1 MHQVCTQ
8 VLEALLIY
16 QKENHSQISPSHF
29 AHWLIEHEKQESI
42 PNSTNKVSA
51 ISVNEIEEEIS
62 RLLVLMYRYAKGHL
76 KTYLADFEDMNQED
90 FTYIYALKRSKS
102 LTKIQLI
109 EMNIHDKTTGLEV
122 IRRLVK
128 SGMIVESKDEQ
139 DKRSI
144 RLRLTP
150 KGENTFLTLKNET
163 RKIAKLITGELASDE
178 KYNLYQMLIKLDAFH
193 QPLFSSKHKED
204 LDILLSS
211 MTSRKFEKS

>member
-16 QKENHSQISPSHF
+16 QKENHSQISPSDF
-29 AHWLIEHEKQESI
+29 AHWMIEREKQGSI
-42 PNSTNKVSA
+42 PNRTDKVSA

-90 FTYIYALKRSKS
+90 FTYIYALKRSVS

-150 KGENTFLTLKNET
+150 KGENSFLTLKNET
-163 RKIAKLITGELASDE
+163 RKVAKLITGELVSDE

-193 QPLFSSKHKED
+193 QPLFSSKHKAD
-204 LDILLSS
+204 LDTLLAS
-211 MTSRKFEKS
+211 MTSRTYEKS

>member
-16 QKENHSQISPSHF
+16 QKENHNQISPTDF
-29 AHWLIEHEKQESI
+29 AHWLIEREKQGSI
-42 PNSTNKVSA
+42 PKSTDKVSA

-90 FTYIYALKRSKS
+90 FTYIYALKRSDS

-150 KGENTFLTLKNET
+150 KGENSFLTLKNET
-163 RKIAKLITGELASDE
+163 RKIAKLITGELVSDE

-204 LDILLSS
+204 LDTLLLSI
-211 MTSRKFEKS
+211 TSSKSIG